1 MPFIVPLCFSLP
13 PIGGDIINRVY
24 VYDSAEGFHFLLVQ
38 KTKQK
43 STPLKKKG
51 WLGWG
56 YAKLKN
62 AEADH

>member
-1 MPFIVPLCFSLP
+1 VGPSFSVRP
-13 PIGGDIINRVY
+13 ENEAKD
-24 VYDSAEGFHFLLVQ
+24 A
-38 KTKQK
+38 
-43 STPLKKKG
+43 PLKKKG